1 MAPLNNPFRETWYVE
16 EIFDRAWCG
25 TMRSASNGGEMGER
39 MSREREGKDLGLLV
53 LRIGIGVMFILVH
66 GGPKVLGGPERWA
79 GIGGAMAVLGITAFP
94 VVWGLAAACAEFL
107 GGIGVLL
114 GLWTRWA
121 CGFLA
126 FTMAVAA
133 TMHLT
138 QGDGWGKASHAI
150 EVGTVF
156 ISLLLIGPGAYSL
169 DHLLRANRRP
179 EAP

>member
-1 MAPLNNPFRETWYVE
+1 
-16 EIFDRAWCG
+16 
-25 TMRSASNGGEMGER
+25 
-39 MSREREGKDLGLLV
+39 MSREREGDDLGLLV

-66 GGPKVLGGPERWA
+66 GGPKLLGGPERWEQV
-79 GIGGAMAVLGITAFP
+79 GGAMAVLGITAFP
-94 VVWGLAAACAEFL
+94 VAWGLAAACAEFL

-121 CGFLA
+121 CGFLT

-138 QGDGWGKASHAI
+138 RGDGWGVASHAI

-156 ISLLLIGPGAYSL
+156 LSLTLIGPGAYSV
-169 DHLLRANRRP
+169 DRLLQKQSIDRSP
-179 EAP
+179 